1 MLTPPQILLFGHP
14 GSGKTNLLGALL
26 RASEAQPAL
35 LGGTVADLTGHLD
48 AIRAAVYDAGNLK
61 STHAEIN
68 TFRVQYR
75 DPAPADFLLVDC
87 DGRAATALLKN
98 PDSLE
103 ARRVTGVVAQAVL
116 SADLLALVVD
126 ATLTDDD
133 LTERFEDFL
142 FFLEQVHGRRL
153 RDREV
158 GGLPVFIVLA
168 RCDLLAAPG
177 DTTLTWEAEVRRHLA
192 RVRRQFEEFVD
203 DQLPLEGFGT
213 SYLPF
218 GSVDVEDYATAV
230 RRPALA
236 DAPKPPAE
244 PYGVAE
250 LFHDAF
256 RAAAA
261 HRARAR
267 SSDRRLK
274 RTLWAVAAGVLA
286 MLAGAVAVTV
296 FQPATADPQLPERV
310 RMYARGEPAAAV
322 RLAEPTATRNKRLLA
337 SFRADPGFFALPA
350 DLQAFVEGRLREADD
365 YRAYREKLAA
375 LPAPAEARTLE
386 ELDRVRAKLAGELA
400 LPAEYTWGDTDAA
413 KLRDKWLADAA
424 LIRAAEAAWHDW
436 YRGLL
441 NQATALTLTGSFAG
455 DWRDRANALVDDAAK
470 LPFALAAPIAGSE
483 AVPQPR
489 GEAVTYRVPFEY
501 DRVYQARRD
510 WEYARAR
517 LLHLRDLADVLALTP
532 TTERRPLLVPPSG
545 SGLDANTFP
554 AEQLADLR
562 RRVPRGSEL
571 YPSDVSGYPEWEL
584 SGFPDP
590 GRSVLAGR
598 ARESFA
604 NGAAAVRGL
613 VAARLNGNDTP
624 DGWGRVAEGLSAAP
638 FAEWGRLLHVLARL
652 DNRDAADPVAGLAA
666 FLRTPEFAVD
676 LRGAELTVPL
686 VLRTP
691 PLVPAGPLT
700 LTVTPRAGGDP
711 VVRTYPTAGEP
722 QPRDLTTVYTFGA
735 AAPFTYRP
743 GDALRA
749 ELPVRS
755 GAQAFTL
762 AWDAGGTR
770 TFQFDRLA
778 REPRLLRDGAA
789 EPATGVRLAP
799 AAGSAVPRA
808 PALLPE
814 VR

>member
-14 GSGKTNLLGALL
+14 GSGKTHLLGALL
-26 RASEAQPAL
+26 RASQAQPAL
-35 LGGTVADLTGHLD
+35 LGGTVADPTGHLE

-61 STHAEIN
+61 ASHTEIAA
-68 TFRVQYR
+68 FPVQYR
-75 DPAPADFLLVDC
+75 TPEPTDFLLIDC
-87 DGRAATALLKN
+87 DGRAATALLKAA
-98 PDSLE
+98 DALE

-116 SADLLALVVD
+116 RADLLALVVD

-133 LTERFEDFL
+133 LNERFEDFL

-168 RCDLLAAPG
+168 RCDLLAKPS
-177 DTTLTWEAEVRRHLA
+177 DTTATWEAGVRWHLA
-192 RVRRQFEEFVD
+192 KVRRQFEEFVD

-218 GSVDVEDYATAV
+218 GSVDVEGFATAV
-230 RRPALA
+230 RRPSLA
-236 DAPKPPAE
+236 DAPKPAAE

-256 RAAAA
+256 SAAAA

-267 SSDRRLK
+267 SSDKRLK
-274 RTLWAVAAGVLA
+274 RTVWSVATGVLA

-296 FQPATADPQLPERV
+296 FQPPSADPQLPERV
-310 RMYARGEPAAAV
+310 RLFARGEPAAAV

-337 SFRADPGFFALPA
+337 SFRADPGFSALPA
-350 DLQAFVEGRLREADD
+350 DLQAFVEGRLRESDD
-365 YRAYREKLAA
+365 YKAYRAKLAA
-375 LPAPAEARTLE
+375 ASAPAEARTLE
-386 ELDRVRAKLAGELA
+386 ELDRTRAKLTGELA

-413 KLRDKWLADAA
+413 KLRDKWLADAD

-441 NQATALTLTGSFAG
+441 NRATALTLTPTFGG
-455 DWRDRANALVDDAAK
+455 DWRDRVNKLVDDAAQ
-470 LPFALAAPIAGSE
+470 LPFALAGTLPGST
-483 AVPQPR
+483 AIPQPR
-489 GEAVTYRVPFEY
+489 GEAVTYRVAFEY

-510 WEYARAR
+510 WEYSRAR

-532 TTERRPLLVPPSG
+532 TTERRPLLIPPPG
-545 SGLDANTFP
+545 SGFDANTFP

-571 YPSDVSGYPEWEL
+571 YPSDATGYPEWEL

-598 ARESFA
+598 VRESFG
-604 NGAAAVRGL
+604 NGGAVVRGL
-613 VAARLNGNDTP
+613 VQSRLAADTP
-624 DGWGRVAEGLSAAP
+624 EGWGKVAEGLSAAP

-652 DNRDAADPVAGLAA
+652 DDRAAGDPVAGLAA
-666 FLRTPEFAVD
+666 FLRTPEFALD
-676 LRGAELTVPL
+676 LRGAEVTIPNGLRDARLT
-686 VLRTP
+686 
-691 PLVPAGPLT
+691 PAGPLA
-700 LTVTPRAGGDP
+700 LTVTPRAGGAA
-711 VVRTYPTAGEP
+711 VVRTYPPTGEP
-722 QPRDLTTVYTFGA
+722 QPRDLATAYTFGA
-735 AAPFTYRP
+735 APAVTYRP
-743 GDALRA
+743 GDGLKA

-755 GAQAFTL
+755 GGQAFTL
-762 AWDAGGTR
+762 VWDVGGTQ
-770 TFQFDRLA
+770 TFQFDRLW
-778 REPRLLRDGAA
+778 REPRLVREGAA
-789 EPATGVRLAP
+789 EAATGVRLAP
-799 AAGSAVPRA
+799 AAGSALPRA
-808 PALLPE
+808 PALLPDA
-814 VR
+814 R